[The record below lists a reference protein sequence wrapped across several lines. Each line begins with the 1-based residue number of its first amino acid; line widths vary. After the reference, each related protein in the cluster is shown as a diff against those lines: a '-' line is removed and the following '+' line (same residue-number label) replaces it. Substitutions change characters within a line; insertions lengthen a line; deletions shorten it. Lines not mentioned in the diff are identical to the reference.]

1 MTAPVPD
8 GLRGLAHEAVYG
20 LGDGREDLRY
30 VADAVMF
37 AVAAWRDGPTGDLGV
52 LREHLD
58 VAVRERRDWEVVG
71 GFPMAHERAHGRA
84 YALRHVLAALDPSTP
99 PLEQLITDARER
111 RS

>member
-37 AVAAWRDGPTGDLGV
+37 AVAAWRDGPTGDLGM
-52 LREHLD
+52 LRASLTEALD
-58 VAVRERRDWEVVG
+58 EYVNWAGRSGSLGCTEQAYG
-71 GFPMAHERAHGRA
+71 MCRAI
-84 YALRHVLAALDPSTP
+84 RHVLAALDPSTP